1 MGEGISLTIGV
12 DEAGRGPVIGE
23 MFIALVAIPLDS
35 LKYLKDLGVMDS
47 KLLTPQMRSQLV
59 PSIIKQSL
67 ATLIISASPIEIDL
81 WNLNEL
87 EWKKI
92 LVGITALA
100 MAVDANSVKRVVID
114 MVKGFKESIEYIKK
128 IYPCAEVIV
137 EERADYKY
145 IEVSAASIIAKYYR
159 DLAIS
164 GLKEAY
170 GDIGSGYSSDPKT
183 IKWLKKAYETYE
195 NPPQIIRRSWSSI
208 KNVAPKWYLA
218 KKVRARSRQRSL
230 LEFMRYSEKYLAQ

>member
-1 MGEGISLTIGV
+1 MGESIPLTIGI

-23 MFIALVAIPLDS
+23 MFIALVAIPLDN

-67 ATLIISASPIEIDL
+67 TTLIISASPIEIDL
-81 WNLNEL
+81 LNLNVL

-100 MAVDANSVKRVVID
+100 MAIDSNSVKRIVID
-114 MVKGFKESIEYIKK
+114 MVRGFRENVEYIKR
-128 IYPCAEVIV
+128 IYPHAEVIV

-164 GLKEAY
+164 GLRRAY
-170 GDIGSGYSSDPKT
+170 GDIGSGYPRDPKT
-183 IKWLKKAYETYE
+183 IKWLREAYKTYE
-195 NPPQIIRRSWSSI
+195 NPPQIIRRSWSSLKDI
-208 KNVAPKWYLA
+208 APKWYLA
-218 KKVRARSRQRSL
+218 KKVRVRGKQRSL
-230 LEFMRYSEKYLAQ
+230 LEFIH